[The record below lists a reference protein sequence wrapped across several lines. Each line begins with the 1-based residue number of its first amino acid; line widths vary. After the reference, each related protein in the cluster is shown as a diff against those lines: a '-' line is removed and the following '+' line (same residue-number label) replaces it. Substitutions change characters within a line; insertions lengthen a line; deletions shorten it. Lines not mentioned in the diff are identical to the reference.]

1 MCAFEGAKRL
11 EAEIFGAVMQF
22 ARTGAPGWAA
32 STEDVEQT
40 MLFGPQ
46 SRLVQNHDHA
56 LIEALAPFTDLR
68 MKKRPGQADRSSIKK
83 RCSMYFAVENNKG
96 LFKGSGSDDVLREK
110 FARQL
115 KWCTDVMDVFAP

>member
-1 MCAFEGAKRL
+1 MCAFEGAKQL
-11 EAEIFGAVMQF
+11 ETEIFGAVMQF

-68 MKKRPGQADRSSIKK
+68 MKKSDPGRRTDPALKAP
-83 RCSMYFAVENNKG
+83 FNT
-96 LFKGSGSDDVLREK
+96 RE
-110 FARQL
+110 FRE
-115 KWCTDVMDVFAP
+115 T

>member
-1 MCAFEGAKRL
+1 MAA
-11 EAEIFGAVMQF
+11 
-22 ARTGAPGWAA
+22 ARSLSLMRRRCVPVNTAPQRWAA
-32 STEDVEQT
+32 AANST
-40 MLFGPQ
+40 GPR
-46 SRLVQNHDHA
+46 S
-56 LIEALAPFTDLR
+56 
-68 MKKRPGQADRSSIKK
+68 GQADRSSIKK